1 MAKSRQQEYRQA
13 LDQMKHE
20 FASELGLYGSQAG
33 GSDSEFADELGAT
46 SGGGYIDNN
55 GYWGHVSS
63 RQAGAVGGAMTRNLV
78 QLAQQLKL

>member
-1 MAKSRQQEYRQA
+1 MAKSRHQDYRQA

-20 FASELGLYGSQAG
+20 FAAELGLYGSQAG
-33 GSDSEFADELGAT
+33 LSDTEFADELGAN
-46 SGGGYIDNN
+46 SSGGYIDNN

-63 RQAGAVGGAMTRNLV
+63 RQAGAVGGSMTRSLV